1 MHELGI
7 ARSIVAIVDEHA
19 RGRKVRR
26 VTLQIGALSAILP
39 DAVSFCFDVVA
50 AGTAVEGAKL
60 DIDRIAGRGRCR
72 TCGAQFPTPD
82 LVTPCACGS
91 RDIERLA
98 GDELKIKSMELE
110 EAA

>member
-7 ARSIVAIVDEHA
+7 ARSVVAIVDERA

-26 VTLQIGALSAILP
+26 VTLEIGALSAILP
-39 DAVSFCFDVVA
+39 DAIAFCFDVVA
-50 AGTAVEGAKL
+50 SGTAVEGAKL
-60 DIDRIAGRGRCR
+60 DIDRIEGRGRCR
-72 TCGAQFPTPD
+72 ACGTELATPD

-98 GDELKIKSMELE
+98 GEELKIKSMELE
-110 EAA
+110 AA